1 MSILTAKS
9 AVPMRV
15 GAFCFVRILYLVFR
29 LLTTFYRLLTIHL
42 HSFVSSKLPSLRHV
56 RYVEGFYIIT
66 LLCSY
71 ETQKSTISFHPPEE
85 DFRVQFWNESTSRFP
100 YPCLVHVVQTFLPA
114 WTIPS
119 PREISF
125 HFTRGQ
131 RLIAVSLRL
140 QPALLLSHSA
150 CAEFQSLRVLRESH
164 IYPSLYCI
172 DGRTYREIISAN
184 FPILF
189 RRTKILTF
197 PLFF

>member
-71 ETQKSTISFHPPEE
+71 ETQKS
-85 DFRVQFWNESTSRFP
+85 
-100 YPCLVHVVQTFLPA
+100 
-114 WTIPS
+114 TIPS